1 MFHISM
7 TKIDVG
13 PIDAPPSSLMHSTR
27 NLKVKIAQKGIGVR
41 SLVRNTSGV
50 KGRVG
55 ALGWGLGRL
64 TSNLIIHMDLHE
76 PNNKLVSA

>member
-13 PIDAPPSSLMHSTR
+13 PIDAPPSSLMDSTGS
-27 NLKVKIAQKGIGVR
+27 LKVIISQKKVGVC

-50 KGRVG
+50 KGCVKAPR
-55 ALGWGLGRL
+55 WGLGRL
-64 TSNLIIHMDLHE
+64 ISNLIIHMDLHE

>member
-1 MFHISM
+1 MFYISM

-13 PIDAPPSSLMHSTR
+13 PIDAPPSFLMDSTGS
-27 NLKVKIAQKGIGVR
+27 LKVKITHKKVGVR
-41 SLVRNTSGV
+41 PLARNTSRV
-50 KGRVG
+50 KGCVG
-55 ALGWGLGRL
+55 APGWGIGRL